1 MAFSS
6 LEIRNF
12 RCFDELFLDI
22 STNQILFYGK
32 NGCGKTSILEAI
44 YVATSG
50 RSFRTHNLESLIKKG
65 DFFIIKL
72 YYLIFRSVPLWVFFL
87 Q

>member
-32 NGCGKTSILEAI
+32 NGCGKTSILESI

-65 DFFIIKL
+65 SKNL
-72 YYLIFRSVPLWVFFL
+72 ELELSNYSGKCMKY
-87 Q
+87 